1 MTACSL
7 IDINCDM
14 GKGVGSWQIGE
25 TGDGVLM
32 LV

>member
-1 MTACSL
+1 MTVCSL

-14 GKGVGSWQIGE
+14 GKGVGSWRIGE
-25 TGDGVLM
+25 AGDKMLM

>member
-14 GKGVGSWQIGE
+14 GKGVGSWHIGE
-25 TGDGVLM
+25 AGAGF
-32 LV
+32 